1 MTRSDCEEIRVVMF
15 SFQGAIPEPSIR
27 NLREAKGTM
36 LGSRKTE
43 DIMNEV
49 ATVGETIKEKGRA
62 EY

>member
-27 NLREAKGTM
+27 NLRETKGTM